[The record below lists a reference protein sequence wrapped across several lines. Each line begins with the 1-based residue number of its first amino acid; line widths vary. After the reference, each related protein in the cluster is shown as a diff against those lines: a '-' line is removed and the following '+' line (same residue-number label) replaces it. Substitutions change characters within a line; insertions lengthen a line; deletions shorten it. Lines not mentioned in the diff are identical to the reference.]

1 MALLDSFLIM
11 FEADTSKLDK
21 GVKKSEKSADE
32 LVDTLKKA
40 DKEANNAGKSF
51 GGMALRAAGAIATA
65 LASAQAI
72 SGVIGKAEDIAAIAR
87 TSEALG
93 IAVEDVDAFGRAAVA
108 MGGDAKGARDSI
120 TDMSET
126 IGEALSDVESNRAK
140 ILTKLGVSLRD
151 INGDAING
159 VEGLLTLAGAVE
171 GLSRE
176 QATFNIKQLGITDN
190 RTVEMV
196 LKGRKELERLLKV
209 QKDQGVI
216 TKETAEQARKFTDA
230 MNILRGA
237 MDSAGTGLS
246 TVLMPAL
253 TVVIQ
258 GLTKLVNWI
267 GDHKNIVVGFF
278 SAIAVVVAA
287 IYVPAMLSAAAATLA
302 ATWPIIAIAAV
313 VTAAAAAFALIYDD
327 IMAFVAGNDSLI
339 GQIFEKYPMVKD
351 IVMTV
356 IDAFKFLGSVVGDI
370 FGFLIDRGEAYI
382 DFVAGIPA
390 ALSDSIDSIV
400 GMFSAMGDGI
410 MAVWDFIAAGI
421 QAYIDMIMAGVDA
434 VAKGITSV
442 AEFFGLGESAPA
454 GDVAA
459 GQSAMMAASA
469 SPLNSVTSNSIS
481 NSVASSKRE
490 VNASIGEVTVV
501 TQATDAGGIARDV
514 SGTLDNQLR
523 QLDAE
528 FSSGVE
534 R

>member
-11 FEADTSKLDK
+11 FEADTSKLD
-21 GVKKSEKSADE
+21 GGIKKSDKSADE
-32 LVDTLKKA
+32 LVDSLKKV
-40 DKEANNAGKSF
+40 DKEADKSGKSF
-51 GGMALRAAGAIATA
+51 AGMALRAAGAIATA

-72 SGVIGKAEDIAAIAR
+72 SGVIGKADDIAAIAR

-120 TDMSET
+120 TDMAET
-126 IGEALSDVESNRAK
+126 IGEALADVESNRAK

-159 VEGLLTLAGAVE
+159 VEGLLRLADAVE
-171 GLSRE
+171 GLDRQ

-196 LKGRKELERLLKV
+196 LKGRKELERLLAK
-209 QKDQGVI
+209 QKEQGVI
-216 TKETAEQARKFTDA
+216 TKETAEQARKFTEA
-230 MNILRGA
+230 MNALRGTL
-237 MDSAGTGLS
+237 DSAGTGLS

-253 TVVIQ
+253 TVVIE
-258 GLTKLVNWI
+258 GLTKLVAWI
-267 GDHKNIVVGFF
+267 GDHKNLVVGFF
-278 SAIAVVVAA
+278 TAIAAVVAA
-287 IYVPAMLSAAAATLA
+287 VYVPAMLSAAAATLA

-313 VTAAAAAFALIYDD
+313 ITAAAAAFALIYDD
-327 IMAFVAGNDSLI
+327 IMAFIAGNDSLI
-339 GQIFEKYPMVKD
+339 GQIFEKYPMVKT
-351 IVMTV
+351 IVMSV
-356 IDAFKFLGSVVGDI
+356 IDAFRFLGSVVGDI
-370 FGFLIDRGEAYI
+370 FGFLIDAGSAYVDWVI
-382 DFVAGIPA
+382 SIPA
-390 ALSDSIDSIV
+390 AISSALESVI
-400 GMFSAMGDGI
+400 GAFSMMGDGI
-410 MAVWDFIAAGI
+410 MAVWDFIVSGI

-434 VAKGITSV
+434 VSKGIASV
-442 AEFFGLGESAPA
+442 ADFFGLGEAAPA
-454 GDVAA
+454 GDIAA
-459 GQSAMMAASA
+459 GQSAIAAASA

-481 NSVASSKRE
+481 NSVANSKRE

-501 TQATDAGGIARDV
+501 TQATDAAGIARDV
-514 SGTLDNQLR
+514 SGTLDSQLR